1 MKRVTVELER
11 YVPASE
17 VFRLAAKEPGCAFLD
32 SSLVNELGRW
42 SILGLRPYK
51 TLIKEQDGSF
61 TEDGVFRQDTDFET
75 WLGEFLRLHRDENET
90 ALPIV
95 SGAIGYFSYDY
106 GREHMGVPSAE
117 QDVEPIPQARVVF
130 YDLLLIEDC
139 REKRVWLSACGQTED
154 AEALLARFRRDIE
167 RGMEEGFPP
176 LPDAHATKPITVRPN
191 FEKEE
196 YKAAVD
202 RMIRYIIEGDIY
214 IANMTQRLDVM
225 SDREPLAVFEHLRTH
240 NPSPFG
246 GYLDCGDH
254 QIICASPERFLRLR
268 DGVVETRPIKGT
280 RKRGETPEEDEALR
294 RELEQSEK
302 DKSELLM
309 IVDLERNDLN
319 RVCRPGSVEVTEL
332 FTVETYA
339 TVFHLVSNIRGELAQ
354 GNDVTDLLR
363 AAFPGGSITGAPKY
377 RAMEIIDEL
386 EHGKRGLYTGS
397 IGYLTLDGD
406 CDLNIVIRTALH
418 RDGRYH
424 LGVGGGITSESD
436 LEFEYEETLQKAKAV
451 LEALQ

>member
-1 MKRVTVELER
+1 MNRVTVELTP
-11 YVPASE
+11 YVPAADL
-17 VFRLAAKEPGCAFLD
+17 FRLVCHQPDCAFLD
-32 SSLVNELGRW
+32 SSLVNDLGRW
-42 SILGLRPYK
+42 SIIGLKPYE
-51 TLIKEQDGSF
+51 TFVKEHDGTFTRNGQPQTGISF
-61 TEDGVFRQDTDFET
+61 EDSLQSY
-75 WLGEFLRLHRDENET
+75 LRTHQDENQT
-90 ALPIV
+90 GLPMV

-106 GREHMGVPSAE
+106 GRENMGVASQEADP
-117 QDVEPIPQARVVF
+117 EPIPQARVVF
-130 YDLLLIEDC
+130 YDLLVIEDC
-139 REKRVWLSACGQTED
+139 RDKRVWLSACGVTEP
-154 AEALLARFRRDIE
+154 AKILLDRFQEQIDQAARQ
-167 RGMEEGFPP
+167 GFPP
-176 LPDAHATKPITVRPN
+176 VPTGHASRPIDIRPN

-214 IANMTQRLDVM
+214 IANMTQRLDVA
-225 SDREPLAVFEHLRTH
+225 SDKDPLSVFYYLREH

-254 QIICASPERFLRLR
+254 QIVCASPERFLQLK
-268 DGVVETRPIKGT
+268 DGLVQTRPIKGT
-280 RKRGETPEEDEALR
+280 RKRGDTPEEDAALR
-294 RELEQSEK
+294 LELEQSEK

-319 RVCRPGSVEVTEL
+319 RVCRPGSVKVTEL
-332 FTVETYA
+332 FTVEAYA
-339 TVFHLVSNIRGELAQ
+339 TVFHLVSNIQGQLAE
-354 GNDVTDLLR
+354 GMDVTDLLK

-397 IGYLTLDGD
+397 IGYLTLDGA

-424 LGVGGGITSESD
+424 LGVGGGITAESD
-436 LEFEYEETLQKAKAV
+436 LEFEYEETLQKARAV
-451 LEALQ
+451 LEALA